1 MSLFAGLAALVVVP
15 PPVVPVPVPPLLEPL
30 LLVVPELVPP
40 LLEPLL
46 LVVPELVPPLL
57 EPLLLVVPEL
67 VPPLLE
73 PLPLVV
79 PELVPPLLEPL
90 LLVVPELVPP
100 LLEPLLLVVPELV
113 PPLLEPLPP
122 VVPELL
128 PPLVV
133 PVVLPLEPAPS
144 AAVVVAA
151 AADPVSSLPQPA
163 SAMVMLPNS
172 AGQTV
177 RPAPNPRLA
186 TLNSTPESDSHCRS
200 IRTKS
205 PIRGL
210 PEGTAKPKVA
220 GYSHEAVRVPRQPRC
235 HRLACR

>member
-1 MSLFAGLAALVVVP
+1 MSLFAGFAALVVVP
-15 PPVVPVPVPPLLEPL
+15 PPLEPLPPVVPAPVPPVDDPLLPLVPELVPLLLEPL

-46 LVVPELVPPLL
+46 LVVPELVPP
-57 EPLLLVVPEL
+57 P
-67 VPPLLE
+67 
-73 PLPLVV
+73 
-79 PELVPPLLEPL
+79 LEPL

-100 LLEPLLLVVPELV
+100 LLEPLLLVVPLLEPPLLVVPELV
-113 PPLLEPLPP
+113 PPLL
-122 VVPELL
+122 VPD
-128 PPLVV
+128 
-133 PVVLPLEPAPS
+133 VLPLEPTPS

-220 GYSHEAVRVPRQPRC
+220 GYSHEAARVPRQPRC